1 MRQPLLAALAVLA
14 LTLTPAP
21 ATPRANASV
30 VVGTL
35 VDTGLGTSVALVS
48 FHTTGVGLT
57 TIDVLSWEFS
67 DVPLPFGMPVD
78 VNGDGEFAFFDPHIL
93 LFVDDG
99 SLDAADLFAGGESD
113 DNLLFP
119 AVGAADGSVSLVDP
133 FLELLLPTG
142 NYLLAIGA
150 APGFSVADA
159 VAGFDADGFK
169 LFTVVSDPSVG
180 DFPFPGHDHGDFR
193 VTFSDNVT
201 VAIVPE
207 PPTAVT
213 GCLAVLAVLAS
224 RRTRRAT
231 TPG

>member
-1 MRQPLLAALAVLA
+1 
-14 LTLTPAP
+14 LTLTLTLAP
-21 ATPRANASV
+21 ATPGIYASV

-35 VDTGLGTSVALVS
+35 VDTGQGTSVALIP
-48 FHTTGVGLT
+48 FHTTGVGPT

-67 DVPLPFGMPVD
+67 DAPLPFGMPVD

-99 SLDAADLFAGGESD
+99 ALDAADLFAGGESD

-119 AVGAADGSVSLVDP
+119 AVGADDASVSLVDP

-159 VAGFDADGFK
+159 LAGFDADGSK
-169 LFTVVSDPSVG
+169 LFTVVSDPLVG
-180 DFPFPGHDHGDFR
+180 DLPFPGHDHGDFR

-201 VAIVPE
+201 FAPVPE
-207 PPTAVT
+207 PSTAVT
-213 GCLAVLAVLAS
+213 GCLAVLTVLS
-224 RRTRRAT
+224 LRRTRRAT
-231 TPG
+231 TPS